1 MQASPYILLALTS
14 LFWSLNFIIG
24 KLVAT
29 VMPPAT
35 ISFFRW
41 LVPCGILLC
50 FNWQEIRAHA
60 AVFRAKWLLL
70 LFLGATGYGL
80 NSMCVYEAVRVT
92 TTINTSFIN
101 AFNPVL
107 IAVAGYAMYRARI
120 DRVQGLGFL
129 LSLLGVLYIIFQGHW
144 ERVLRMQM
152 NTGDLFMLASISI
165 WSVHT
170 VVYQRTVSGF
180 PDRAMFTVMMIGG
193 LLATLPFA
201 VMEGALVHWS
211 WVTQV
216 RMVHVAGIL
225 TLNLFPSLLAYH
237 FWNTALQKISANQ
250 VAIFLYLIPVYTTSI
265 SVLFLGEQLRLF
277 HVLGGSLIFAG
288 VLLVTNSRLLA
299 MEGRRGVRR
308 REV

>member
-1 MQASPYILLALTS
+1 MQVSPYILLALTS

-41 LVPCGILLC
+41 LVPCGILLLVS
-50 FNWQEIRAHA
+50 WQEIRAHA
-60 AVFRAKWLLL
+60 PIFRAKWRLI

-80 NSMCVYEAVRVT
+80 NSMCVYEAVRLT

-107 IAVAGYAMYRARI
+107 IAVAGYVLYRARI

-129 LSLLGVLYIIFQGHW
+129 LSLVGVLCIIFQGHW
-144 ERVLRMQM
+144 ERVFRLQM
-152 NTGDLFMLASISI
+152 NGGDLFMLASISI

-170 VVYQRTVSGF
+170 VLYQHTVPNF
-180 PDRAMFTVMMIGG
+180 PDRAMFTVMMCGG

-201 VMEGALVHWS
+201 LFESALDQWS
-211 WVTQV
+211 WITRVGTVQV
-216 RMVHVAGIL
+216 VGIL
-225 TLNLFPSLLAYH
+225 ALNLFPSLLAYH
-237 FWNTALQKISANQ
+237 FWNQALRKISANR
-250 VAIFLYLIPVYTTSI
+250 VAMFLYLIPVYTTII
-265 SVLFLGEQLRLF
+265 SVLFLGEQLRIF
-277 HVLGGSLIFAG
+277 HVLGGSLIFLG
-288 VLLVTNSRLLA
+288 VLLVTNSRLLV
-299 MEGRRGVRR
+299 MKGRNHRWR
-308 REV
+308 